1 MADPEEPP
9 HHRLPVDMG
18 DLRSLEPLTRSFGF
32 ERGRPIDRFY
42 IEAFLERHSADVR
55 GRVLEVLDSGYTR
68 AYGGDR
74 VTRSDILHVDDS
86 NPSATIVADLAN
98 APQIRSAVFDCFI
111 CTQTLMYVYDVAA
124 AARTIHRILRPGG
137 VLLVTVPAVSQVNG
151 YEMSRQGEF
160 WRFTS
165 RAVQRLF
172 EDAFPGGTV
181 DVQAHG
187 NVLVATAFLQGMATE
202 DLTPDELNARDADYE
217 VLITGR
223 AVKGR

>member
-1 MADPEEPP
+1 MADPEEPA

-124 AARTIHRILRPGG
+124 AARHPPHSKAGWC
-137 VLLVTVPAVSQVNG
+137 S
-151 YEMSRQGEF
+151 
-160 WRFTS
+160 
-165 RAVQRLF
+165 
-172 EDAFPGGTV
+172 
-181 DVQAHG
+181 
-187 NVLVATAFLQGMATE
+187 
-202 DLTPDELNARDADYE
+202 ARDCARSE
-217 VLITGR
+217 SGEWL
-223 AVKGR
+223 